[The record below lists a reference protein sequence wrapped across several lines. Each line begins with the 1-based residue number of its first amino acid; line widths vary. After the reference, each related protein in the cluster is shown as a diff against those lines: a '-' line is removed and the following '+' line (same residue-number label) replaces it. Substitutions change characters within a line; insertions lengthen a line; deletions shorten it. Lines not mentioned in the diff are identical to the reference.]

1 MVFRRHRA
9 ARGRRRSGQ
18 WAATLRLTVVLLVL
32 VGINVY
38 VFFFSAGSL
47 KQVSQ
52 AAQAAS
58 TREAGEKELA
68 PSPPSVPAPAPIARG
83 SRKDG
88 TVREREGLGGVL
100 RREGL
105 VAADVDAV
113 LRALQPI
120 MGFKRELH
128 AGQKYTVRMGPDG
141 RLEGFELRAAPGVLY
156 TVAREDGKWTGKK
169 EAKAQASRGSASAHG
184 TSGTP

>member
-1 MVFRRHRA
+1 MVSRKRRA
-9 ARGRRRSGQ
+9 ARVRQGSGQ
-18 WAATLRLTVVLLVL
+18 WAATLRLTAVLLVL

-38 VFFFSAGSL
+38 VFFFSSGSL

-58 TREAGEKELA
+58 THEAT
-68 PSPPSVPAPAPIARG
+68 PAPAVAPTVATPVAHG

-88 TVREREGLGGVL
+88 TVREHEGLGGVL

-128 AGQKYTVRMGPDG
+128 AGQKYTVRTGADG
-141 RLEGFELRAAPGVLY
+141 RLEGFELRAAPGVVY
-156 TVAREDGKWTGKK
+156 TVAKVDGKWTGKK
-169 EAKAQASRGSASAHG
+169 SAPAQGSRGPASAHG